1 MMSVKTV
8 KTAVMFEN
16 IRDSADCIQLS
27 SIMGSSLLS
36 NWEAQ
41 QGQHVNIRQMEP

>member
-1 MMSVKTV
+1 MMSV
-8 KTAVMFEN
+8 ASAIMFEN

-36 NWEAQ
+36 HWEAQ
-41 QGQHVNIRQMEP
+41 PVNITRMNP

>member
-1 MMSVKTV
+1 MSV

-16 IRDSADCIQLS
+16 LRDRADCIQLS

-36 NWEAQ
+36 DWEAQ
-41 QGQHVNIRQMEP
+41 QGQHVNTSEMSA